1 MISVYSA
8 SMWCNWSNSHSISSE
23 RNCVF
28 SLNSFSDSIWS
39 NILLKRTSF
48 SGLFHS
54 KRCCTV
60 FSSLS
65 ISLSNSGVGVRTI
78 LYLWNFISLILDSI
92 IKICVSIS
100 LISHSVHPVVCNRS
114 LIHLNSKILSC
125 NSFICI
131 VILLFS

>member
-1 MISVYSA
+1 MISLYSA
-8 SMWCNWSNSHSISSE
+8 SICSNWSSSHSISSE

-28 SLNSFSDSIWS
+28 SLSSFSDSIWS
-39 NILLKRTSF
+39 KILLKRTFF

-54 KRCCTV
+54 KRCCIV
-60 FSSLS
+60 FSSFS
-65 ISLSNSGVGVRTI
+65 ISVSNSGVGVRTI
-78 LYLWNFISLILDSI
+78 LYLWNFISIILDSI